1 MIQLIILSLW
11 CSMPFAYSMYNG
23 PGYALTDS
31 DYCPGNSKK
40 LSDDCKMA
48 IWCKGGRQAQIVR
61 CNKKDKRLGSGT
73 CISDKY
79 PSSNPCSQNLK
90 ARKDKCRKA
99 PKVHLPDSNF
109 CHLYY
114 DCSDPT
120 ESKICPYPKLFSE
133 VSRRCED
140 FKRVKCGSRV
150 ELKAY
155 CHYKLRLCISFCRPC
170 EVDHP
175 SCEGYPDG
183 KNYHSFQKSP
193 HYMICD
199 KGRFVKQGYCKFS
212 RYGHP
217 SCLIECGSSENRY
230 YATEDCRSYVWCYY
244 GRKFDYRCPPGT
256 VFDKKRRSCEH
267 LYDTC
272 KPCGT
277 KSC

>member
-1 MIQLIILSLW
+1 MSLD
-11 CSMPFAYSMYNG
+11 
-23 PGYALTDS
+23 PGYALFHS
-31 DYCPGNSKK
+31 NYCPANSVR

-48 IWCKGGRQAQIVR
+48 LR
-61 CNKKDKRLGSGT
+61 CLSGDLETRIARCYRYGWRLESGT
-73 CISDKY
+73 CHGGKF
-79 PSSNPCSQNLK
+79 PSSSPCSQNLK

-99 PKVHLPDSNF
+99 PKAHLPDSNF

-133 VSRRCED
+133 TSRRCED
-140 FKRVKCGSRV
+140 FKRVNCGSRI
-150 ELKAY
+150 ELKSY
-155 CHYKLRLCISFCRPC
+155 CHYHLQPCRSYCTPC
-170 EVDHP
+170 EVYHP

-183 KNYHSFQKSP
+183 RSYHSYKKSP
-193 HYMICD
+193 WYMVCD
-199 KGRFVKQGYCKFS
+199 GERFVEEGRCGMT
-212 RYGHP
+212 RYGPVP
-217 SCLIECGSSENRY
+217 SCLTEIDCGSNENRY
-230 YATEDCRSYVWCYY
+230 YATRDCGRYVLCYY
-244 GRKFDYRCPPGT
+244 GRKFNYRCPAGT